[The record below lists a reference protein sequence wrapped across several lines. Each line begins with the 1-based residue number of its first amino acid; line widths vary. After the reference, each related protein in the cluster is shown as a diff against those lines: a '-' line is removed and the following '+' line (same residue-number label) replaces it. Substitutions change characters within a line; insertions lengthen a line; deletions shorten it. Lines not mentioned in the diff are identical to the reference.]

1 MGEGE
6 GEGVGEGVGEGEA
19 GGGLSVSVNAFSESA
34 ENEAERAMVDLGLPA
49 VVARA
54 DDRRVAMRAF
64 ACFLR
69 AVIAGAVSSQST
81 GYRVQGELGRAH
93 SMPGGTGYRV
103 QGERSRQSSSSARAA
118 IASRFLLRPC
128 LSPLHAC
135 IRMVCTCACHRQ
147 PLPPTSTPLGGRRP
161 PPHVHAGMHAHT
173 MHAHTMYAHTMHMHV
188 HAHVHTGSCLSSRW
202 SPLYVAIGCATWTS
216 TACPRG
222 VHVHIM
228 HKHGCMPARCA
239 CTHHA

>member
-1 MGEGE
+1 M
-6 GEGVGEGVGEGEA
+6 
-19 GGGLSVSVNAFSESA
+19 SVNAFSESA

-93 SMPGGTGYRV
+93 SMAGGTGYRV

-128 LSPLHAC
+128 LSPLLHAY
-135 IRMVCTCACHRQ
+135 AW
-147 PLPPTSTPLGGRRP
+147 
-161 PPHVHAGMHAHT
+161 
-173 MHAHTMYAHTMHMHV
+173 YAHARAIASRFLLRLRLLGAAGHLHMCMQACMHTPCMHTPCT
-188 HAHVHTGSCLSSRW
+188 HTPCICMCMRTYIQAHVSRAAGRLST
-202 SPLYVAIGCATWTS
+202 SPLVVPRGPRQHAREVCMYTS
-216 TACPRG
+216 CISMGTCPRG

-228 HKHGCMPARCA
+228 HKHGYMPVRCA